1 MGYGAGIISLPA
13 DRRSLGKISLEKG
26 LMSVFAGLDV
36 NVSQIPRCRLCPQI
50 ILSELAPPCTHYAAP
65 SGGEPRGL
73 RLLESIRGTDAQS

>member
-1 MGYGAGIISLPA
+1 MGYGAGINSLPA

-50 ILSELAPPCTHYAAP
+50 IRTGATMHA
-65 SGGEPRGL
+65 L
-73 RLLESIRGTDAQS
+73 RSALWR